1 MFEIF
6 GKFYY
11 IDVENLT
18 HKCSM
23 QPAAVDENGKDILE
37 INLFKY
43 EIVKM
48 CLERILNEFG
58 DDNDDEID
66 KLIKNEQDTSSSFK
80 FAFNTLLKY
89 EILIEESYD

>member
-18 HKCSM
+18 LKCSM
-23 QPAAVDENGKDILE
+23 QPAAIDENGKDILE

-58 DDNDDEID
+58 NDNDDDID